1 MNGRVKISQK
11 LTEIEHFLC
20 NKKFWSFKGEYIFV
34 QVKNWLFYLKLTIP
48 EQCSVS
54 LLKYKYQK
62 LIVSTEMYS
71 FEFMPC

>member
-1 MNGRVKISQK
+1 M
-11 LTEIEHFLC
+11 
-20 NKKFWSFKGEYIFV
+20 SFKGEYIFV

-48 EQCSVS
+48 EQCSIS